1 MSNDLIN
8 IKDKYGEGMMH
19 LCRKN
24 FSTILETEGLLFGL
38 LSSHFA
44 YSRFLY
50 DDIVNNSIEMM
61 FKNFIYSLLVSKD
74 EELPVSSKTTSQLLS
89 EAGYNLY
96 ECFNEDDIQSYR
108 KYYASSELLCSF
120 CGGRLDEC
128 YVFFAIKKDVDKI
141 RREDFINPL
150 RQDKYGTSVISIQF
164 TKGDV
169 NTLSI
174 KNRYNH
180 TVTNPDATYSNNLE
194 NIIPGLTRS
203 FERDYNLHINQNCYG
218 LFEIPGYV
226 LANDGKYYKYNYEIN
241 NIYYCTDNIIIDNF
255 EVIRDYQQKEKY
267 IIIDYFIIDLVN
279 KKISLYDK
287 NINDSFVDGLNNI
300 RKIEINKDKKT
311 GNKRLDITFV
321 DGCVAFIEIDKFNR
335 IISYENENVLE
346 VEDNFLYKNMYLQNI
361 EIPNVIR
368 ICDNFLSCNVC
379 IKEIVFNK
387 LLTVGTGFLSCNKI
401 IDQLQLDNVM
411 MIGDCF
417 LSENTDLVNINMSN
431 LEKVGEN
438 FLEKNKIITE
448 VNLYNL
454 MHAGNNFLRYNMSL
468 EKISLPVLEYV
479 GSNFMAANKILK
491 EIYLPQLLEVKDN
504 FLYSNL
510 EIENVYLSNLRTIGN
525 NFMCCNRKLKEI
537 DLSRLNTVGMK
548 FLYKNNS
555 IEKLELPELVNSGRY
570 FMFNNNS
577 LKILLVLKLRKVGD
591 YFLVGNNVLEY
602 VEIDGNIKCF
612 DSMCSKKK
620 ILKI

>member
-61 FKNFIYSLLVSKD
+61 FKNFIYSLLVSKY

-96 ECFNEDDIQSYR
+96 ECFNEDDIQSYK

-141 RREDFINPL
+141 KREDFINPL

-203 FERDYNLHINQNCYG
+203 FERDYNLHINQNFYG

-346 VEDNFLYKNMYLQNI
+346 VEDNFLYKNMCLQNI

-368 ICDNFLSCNVC
+368 ICDNFLSCNVS

-448 VNLYNL
+448 VNLSNL
-454 MHAGNNFLRYNMSL
+454 MYAGNNFLRYNMSL

-491 EIYLPQLLEVKDN
+491 EIYLPQILEVKDN

-602 VEIDGNIKCF
+602 VEIDENIKCF